1 MGFNMFNFLIGNFRL
16 YAILAVIMAALGTFW
31 YVSGLRAD
39 LAESEANN
47 KILKE
52 ALDTQQK
59 AIDQLA
65 RDSKKIKESNDRLT
79 ATVRSQNKD
88 LEDLRKRLK
97 AKNLGGTAATNPVE
111 AEKQVN
117 QISKNMERCLEL
129 ASGAPLTE
137 GEKNAK
143 SINEINSECPT
154 LANPNYR
161 STSN

>member
-1 MGFNMFNFLIGNFRL
+1 MFNFLLGNFRL
-16 YAILAVIMAALGTFW
+16 YAIIGAVLALVSAFW

-52 ALDTQQK
+52 SIDTQQQT
-59 AIDQLA
+59 IDQLA

-79 ATVRSQNKD
+79 ATIRSQNKD
-88 LEDLRKRLK
+88 LDDLRKRLK
-97 AKNLGGTAATNPVE
+97 GKDLGGTATKDPVG

-117 QISKNMERCLEL
+117 QISKNMERCIEI

-137 GEKNAK
+137 SEKNAK
-143 SINEINSECPT
+143 TINEINGECPS

-161 STSN
+161 ATNN